1 MYMTKEEY
9 RDYMR
14 EYRKTHPTWAHT
26 HREERRAYFKE
37 YYKNNKDKWHVHTL
51 LSILLKEL

>member
-1 MYMTKEEY
+1 MTKEEY

-14 EYRKTHPTWAHT
+14 EYQRTHPTWAHT

-51 LSILLKEL
+51 LTVLLRKL